1 MGQFRFCRYELRKM
15 IFKYFV
21 ALIVK
26 PIHNKILITIWAL
39 STFIISNYIVNDIQA
54 LLVSIREKRIETF
67 QELVEK
73 TDITAFA
80 VQKSYFMES
89 L

>member
-1 MGQFRFCRYELRKM
+1 M
-15 IFKYFV
+15 KYFV

-67 QELVEK
+67 QELVER
-73 TDITAFA
+73 TDITALA
-80 VQKSYFMES
+80 VRNTYSYGIIINVS
-89 L
+89 